1 MLYYGTFKNRTNT
14 KDIAVYIQTAGSSEQ
29 TVHMGDSN
37 VDDIQFMMD
46 DPVVIS
52 SELDNTFDVL
62 IVHECTINL
71 LVRQYLG
78 DSLFTGSARNVI
90 VNVWEG
96 DKCIFAGFVEP
107 NIYNQPW
114 DKEWVS
120 LSLSCTDAVA
130 TLQYYNYQNLINEE
144 QYNDYKMHSGSIKLI
159 TILSDMLRAIPTLD
173 LRNGLS
179 NIIYYDGSV
188 RLSKTASATSIW
200 DEVQLYELLF
210 LGDELDDV
218 WTLEDAFTEILKYF
232 NLHMRQEGLHIY
244 IYHWQSVRRRQT
256 INWTPLLIG
265 QGNYRVSQDSVIID
279 DDGNPHEELIP
290 IDDETGTRIPGNKL
304 IEVLG
309 DEVERVG
316 NEWRKYY
323 YWVYP
328 NGDKV
333 KNPLHYEVV
342 DPSGDLIYIHLKDT
356 STYKILTQSDDGD
369 YVYNDLEGAPAG
381 AYSGGS
387 FNKPYFQ
394 PKENE
399 FIISER

>member
-1 MLYYGTFKNRTNT
+1 M
-14 KDIAVYIQTAGSSEQ
+14 
-29 TVHMGDSN
+29 
-37 VDDIQFMMD
+37 
-46 DPVVIS
+46 
-52 SELDNTFDVL
+52 
-62 IVHECTINL
+62 
-71 LVRQYLG
+71 
-78 DSLFTGSARNVI
+78 I

-210 LGDELDDV
+210 VGDEVDDV

-244 IYHWQSVRRRQT
+244 IYHW
-256 INWTPLLIG
+256 
-265 QGNYRVSQDSVIID
+265 
-279 DDGNPHEELIP
+279 
-290 IDDETGTRIPGNKL
+290 
-304 IEVLG
+304 
-309 DEVERVG
+309 
-316 NEWRKYY
+316 
-323 YWVYP
+323 
-328 NGDKV
+328 
-333 KNPLHYEVV
+333 
-342 DPSGDLIYIHLKDT
+342 
-356 STYKILTQSDDGD
+356 
-369 YVYNDLEGAPAG
+369 
-381 AYSGGS
+381 
-387 FNKPYFQ
+387 
-394 PKENE
+394 
-399 FIISER
+399 

>member
-14 KDIAVYIQTAGSSEQ
+14 KDIAVYIQTEGSSAQ
-29 TVHMGDSN
+29 TVHMGDAN
-37 VDDIQFMMD
+37 VDDIQFMMQ

-71 LVRQYLG
+71 LVREYLG
-78 DSLFTGSARNVI
+78 DSLFTGSARSVI
-90 VNVWEG
+90 VNIWEG

-107 NIYNQPW
+107 NVYNQPW
-114 DKEWVS
+114 DKGWVS

-130 TLQYYNYQNLINEE
+130 TLQYYNYQNLINEQ
-144 QYNDYKMHSGSIKLI
+144 QYNDYKMHSGSVKLI

-188 RLSKTASATSIW
+188 RLSKRASATSIW

-210 LGDELDDV
+210 LGDEFDDV

-244 IYHWQSVRRRQT
+244 IYHWESVRRRQT

-265 QGNYRVSQDSVIID
+265 QGNYRVSQDSVIVD
-279 DDGNPHEELIP
+279 DDGDPHEELIP
-290 IDDETGTRIPGNKL
+290 LDDETGIHLPGNRL
-304 IEVLG
+304 PEVLG

-316 NEWRKYY
+316 DEWRKYY

-356 STYKILTQSDDGD
+356 STYKILTQSPDGD
-369 YVYNDLEGAPAG
+369 YEYNELEAAPDG
-381 AYSGGS
+381 AYSGGT

-399 FIISER
+399 FIIAER